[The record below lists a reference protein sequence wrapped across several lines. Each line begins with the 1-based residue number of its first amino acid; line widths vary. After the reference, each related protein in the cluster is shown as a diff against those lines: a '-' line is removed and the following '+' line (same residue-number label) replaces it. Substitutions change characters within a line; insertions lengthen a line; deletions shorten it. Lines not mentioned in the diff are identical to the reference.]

1 MQHELFSNDNI
12 NLLPFDGE
20 VIYSPHFFSPDE
32 SERYL
37 HLLKTE
43 IQWKQEPVVLFG
55 KRIMQPRLTAYCGDP
70 NHPYSYSGITMISQP
85 WYPFMNEIKKSVEHF
100 THHSFNGVLLNYYR
114 HGQDSM
120 GWHRDNEKE
129 LGVNPVIA
137 SVSFGAERK
146 FQFRHYRQK
155 EKMISIILQN
165 GSLLIMKG
173 STNHHWE
180 HQLPKT
186 KTVNTERINL
196 TFRSVA

>member
-1 MQHELFSNDNI
+1 M
-12 NLLPFDGE
+12 DG
-20 VIYSPHFFSPDE
+20 
-32 SERYL
+32 
-37 HLLKTE
+37 
-43 IQWKQEPVVLFG
+43 W
-55 KRIMQPRLTAYCGDP
+55 
-70 NHPYSYSGITMISQP
+70 
-85 WYPFMNEIKKSVEHF
+85 
-100 THHSFNGVLLNYYR
+100 
-114 HGQDSM
+114 
-120 GWHRDNEKE
+120 DNEKE